1 MADIYHA
8 LITYDFSQLKDE
20 SLAEYRNIYGD
31 AGMALDSAMRVIGNL
46 LLEVEEDKEYSD
58 KDARR
63 DLSLVGSVLR
73 HLPRMA
79 QALEQNGLSA
89 EFEMK
94 KREGTAK

>member
-1 MADIYHA
+1 MRDIYHA
-8 LITYDFSQLKDE
+8 LVTYDFSQVSDE
-20 SLAEYRNIYGD
+20 SLAEYQNIYGD
-31 AGMALDSAMRVIGNL
+31 AGMAIDSAMQLIGNL
-46 LLEVEEDKEYSD
+46 LLEVECDKEYSD

-79 QALEQNGLSA
+79 QALDLNGRSA

-94 KREGTAK
+94 KREGAAK